1 MWRYRQAERQH
12 SAEGDEDQQFHDQGG
27 LHIIAYAHTI
37 ACQERDRQHPVPQVE
52 ILGTL

>member
-1 MWRYRQAERQH
+1 MLAIQPLDHHQRL
-12 SAEGDEDQQFHDQGG
+12 DQGG

-52 ILGTL
+52 NLGTL